1 MSTPISPSDD
11 DLKSKLV
18 ALKTENPTLGIPKL
32 HALLLAQNTTWTVS
46 EKRVKKTLQ
55 AAGLVVQ
62 PPAAKNSAAK
72 DIHPSSELVQN
83 LDVTKWSSKIEVKYF
98 GKNKGKGLVAK
109 EPIAEG
115 EVIWKEDPFIVAP
128 EWDIYDM
135 QQSSRACA
143 FCTTPL
149 SESALVVRCPAS
161 TSAAFCPARFCSRLC
176 LSRSARIH
184 PLLCPAQNPASVPL
198 LTFARRAEWM
208 ALHAVAHCAARLL
221 LAEPAQQAEDW
232 AVFRALAVLGM
243 EERAK
248 STWFAGE
255 PDRAT
260 WKRAHQLLV
269 QAFQTPAT
277 PEQQKKLARVL
288 KRAAPPDIAA
298 AFFTYD
304 GFLRSLGRMSLN
316 LEAHG
321 GLYTLHS
328 HLNHACTPTV
338 SVRHLDPRTA
348 LARITL
354 LAKRDLAPGDE
365 LLVTYVD
372 PSLGLRARREGLGAW
387 GFGVCR
393 CERCVEEEKAGA
405 AEGEGKEAAPA
416 EGMEDLE
423 RELKAGLGVM

>member
-11 DLKSKLV
+11 ELKSTLI

-62 PPAAKNSAAK
+62 PPAAKKIGKGAAG
-72 DIHPSSELVQN
+72 DMYPSSELIQN

-128 EWDIYDM
+128 EWHVPPFGHLRLAAVLARLRFLHDTTKRVLTG
-135 QQSSRACA
+135 RAMPCLDV
-143 FCTTPL
+143 CRLLPR
-149 SESALVVRCPAS
+149 ALLLAALPFPQRPHTPAS
-161 TSAAFCPARFCSRLC
+161 
-176 LSRSARIH
+176 LSRPEPCIRASAR
-184 PLLCPAQNPASVPL
+184 L
-198 LTFARRAEWM
+198 
-208 ALHAVAHCAARLL
+208 CAARRMDGTARRRTLRRAAAARRSGAAGGGL
-221 LAEPAQQAEDW
+221 GHHTDPRAQVRGRAGPRDVGEGAPAA
-232 AVFRALAVLGM
+232 RAG
-243 EERAK
+243 
-248 STWFAGE
+248 
-255 PDRAT
+255 
-260 WKRAHQLLV
+260 V
-269 QAFQTPAT
+269 QAPAR
-277 PEQQKKLARVL
+277 PEQQKKLARIL
-288 KRAAPPDIAA
+288 NRAPPPDVAA

-348 LARITL
+348 LARISL
-354 LAKRDLAPGDE
+354 LAKRAFAPGDE

-372 PSLGLRARREGLGAW
+372 PSLGLRARRKELGAW

-393 CERCVEEEKAGA
+393 
-405 AEGEGKEAAPA
+405 
-416 EGMEDLE
+416 
-423 RELKAGLGVM
+423 